1 MLVIQKAAMHI
12 KDRHQRLQLVR
23 TVILDF
29 VLGPHPGHINQPF
42 VFLHLLL
49 VGRPEIAEDLVVLV
63 VEGFVDG
70 QLFVWLI
77 VVKADKAHN
86 WALEVEDALLH
97 ELHFS
102 TCPFLP
108 RFDNIT
114 ELPEAKLGW
123 IRRQEQRDGLGRV
136 HEHVRQHLT
145 DLHL

>member
-1 MLVIQKAAMHI
+1 MLVIQKPAMHI
-12 KDRHQRLQLVR
+12 KDRHQRLQLLR
-23 TVILDF
+23 TVILYF
-29 VLGPHPGHINQPF
+29 VLGPHPGHVNQPF
-42 VFLHLLL
+42 VFLLLLL

-70 QLFVWLI
+70 QLFVRLI

-97 ELHFS
+97 ELHF
-102 TCPFLP
+102 TAWPFLP
-108 RFDNIT
+108 RSDDIT

-123 IRRQEQRDGLGRV
+123 VRRQEQRDRLGRV